1 MPQQRAKRRRGGQ
14 PGPRPLRMSEI
25 LVVDPKGD
33 QVKVYEREYR
43 DPVPGGGL
51 ERKQVAYELISGE
64 RVQLLD
70 KNTFISARTGA
81 LFTRSEK

>member
-1 MPQQRAKRRRGGQ
+1 
-14 PGPRPLRMSEI
+14 MSEI

-33 QVKVYEREYR
+33 RVKIYEREYR
-43 DPVPGGGL
+43 EPVPGGVL

-70 KNTFISARTGA
+70 ENTFVSASTGA
-81 LFTRSEK
+81 RFTRVQK